1 MFTQSL
7 FKTMT
12 FFQFF
17 RVSQA
22 FFCLYSI
29 LDGDELYLNYVTVED
44 SKEIVWWFNT
54 VFITL
59 FHLVFAVIAMNIFIA
74 IFTTTYEIMQVSIL
88 HYIITVEH
96 ILSSNKNAMSPSMV
110 FDPGTSRAVSHALP
124 TERRHLLTQLAEVV
138 MNLHDIEITHKS
150 FLIK

>member
-1 MFTQSL
+1 MI
-7 FKTMT
+7 
-12 FFQFF
+12 FFLQFF
-17 RVSQA
+17 RVSHA

-29 LDGDELYLNYVTVED
+29 LDGDELYLDYVTVED

-74 IFTTTYEIMQVSIL
+74 IFTTTYEIMQVSIF

-96 ILSSNKNAMSPSMV
+96 ILYSKKNAMSASMG
-110 FDPGTSRAVSHALP
+110 FDPGTSHPVSHRS
-124 TERRHLLTQLAEVV
+124 T
-138 MNLHDIEITHKS
+138 N
-150 FLIK
+150 

>member
-7 FKTMT
+7 FKTMK

-17 RVSQA
+17 RISQS

-74 IFTTTYEIMQVSIL
+74 IFTTTYEIMQVSIF
-88 HYIITVEH
+88 HYIITVEY
-96 ILSSNKNAMSPSMV
+96 ILSSKKKMQYPRRWYSIQGPL
-110 FDPGTSRAVSHALP
+110 AL
-124 TERRHLLTQLAEVV
+124 
-138 MNLHDIEITHKS
+138 
-150 FLIK
+150 

>member
-1 MFTQSL
+1 MFTRSL
-7 FKTMT
+7 FKTMK

-74 IFTTTYEIMQVSIL
+74 IFTTTYEIMQVSIF
-88 HYIITVEH
+88 HYIITVEY
-96 ILSSNKNAMSPSMV
+96 ILSSKKKCNVPV
-110 FDPGTSRAVSHALP
+110 DGIRSRDLSRCKPPLY
-124 TERRHLLTQLAEVV
+124 QLKG
-138 MNLHDIEITHKS
+138 DIY
-150 FLIK
+150 